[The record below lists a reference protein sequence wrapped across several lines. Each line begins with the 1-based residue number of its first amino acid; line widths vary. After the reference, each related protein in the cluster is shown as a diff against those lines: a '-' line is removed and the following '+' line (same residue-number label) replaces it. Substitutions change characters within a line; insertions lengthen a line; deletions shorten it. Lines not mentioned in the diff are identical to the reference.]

1 MRLYR
6 ALLHVYPASF
16 RATYG
21 AEMAALFARRRADA
35 PDATAAALVWLE
47 AVADVAHNAPVL
59 HWEILRQDLRDALR
73 SLSRARGFSITAIL
87 VAALG
92 IGATTAAFAVADHVL
107 LRPLPFPEPHR
118 LVRLWQDQTFRGYPR
133 MELSPSNFLDWKR
146 LARSFTGLA
155 VYTTWSVNLVGE
167 GPPSRLEGAMVSA
180 DLFSVLRVQA
190 ALGRT
195 LTSVD
200 DLAATE
206 RAVVL
211 SDALWRAKFG
221 GDGNVLGRTVVLN
234 GDPHVVVGVM
244 PARFGF
250 PARDVEFWVPFR
262 FTEEAL
268 TDRSDTY
275 LNVVGRVADGV
286 SLDQARAEMRLV
298 AAQLERAFPKEN
310 AQTSA
315 TVHWLRDQVSG
326 QARTLLIALVGA
338 ALCMLLIGCT
348 NLANLLL
355 ARGLARQKEIAVRAA
370 IGAGRQRLLRQTLT
384 ESLVL
389 AGFGGAFGVLL
400 AVSATP
406 VVSRLV
412 PHTMPIA
419 ETPGVDMRMLA
430 LAALVTLTT
439 GIVFGLL
446 PALRTAQGADAAA
459 LRESSRTGTGRRTE
473 RVRAALVVAAVA
485 ASVVLLVTSG
495 LLIRALSSVQQI
507 DPGFR
512 TDDVLT
518 LRTAL
523 SPQKYGPTE
532 RRQQFLDRVI
542 GEIEALPGVSSAAYI
557 SYLPMTMRGGIW
569 PVILDPGRLSAEART
584 NWAPD
589 PTETRVASLR
599 FTTAHFFATLG
610 IPVLRG
616 RGLSDADTFDSPWV
630 AVVSQSFVDQN
641 WPGQDPLGRQFF
653 MAFRE
658 RTVVGVV
665 GDVRV
670 RGLERESEPQVY
682 LPSRQMPD
690 DSLVGYMPKDL
701 AVHAAV
707 PPATLVPAIRQ
718 IIARADPEQP
728 VSDVRMLAE
737 VVEADI
743 GARRVQVRVLAGF
756 AALAFLLAGIG
767 LHGLLAFAVTSR
779 TREIGLRM
787 AFGARGHAI
796 VGMVLRRGLWLALIG
811 VACGVAIAA
820 ATGRAL
826 QSVLAGVSPTDVP
839 VFAAAV
845 ILALVMTLGGC
856 LWPAVRAVRIDPMAA
871 IRDE

>member
-1 MRLYR
+1 MRVYR
-6 ALLHVYPASF
+6 ALLHLYPASF

-21 AEMAALFARRRADA
+21 AEMAALFARRLTGA
-35 PDATAAALVWLE
+35 PDATTAALVWLE
-47 AVADVAHNAPVL
+47 AAADIARNAPAL
-59 HWEILRQDLRDALR
+59 HWEMLRQDVRDAVR
-73 SLSRARGFSITAIL
+73 SLSRARGFAITAIV

-92 IGATTAAFAVADHVL
+92 IGATTAAFSVADHVL

-146 LARSFTGLA
+146 LAQSFTGMA
-155 VYTTWSVNLVGE
+155 AYTTWSVNLVGE
-167 GPPSRLEGAMVSA
+167 GAPERLEGAMVSA
-180 DLFSVLRVQA
+180 DLFSVLQVQA

-195 LTSVD
+195 LTGVD
-200 DLAATE
+200 DLAATA

-234 GDPHVVVGVM
+234 EDPHVVVGVM
-244 PARFGF
+244 PPRFGF

-262 FTEEAL
+262 FTEDAL
-268 TDRSDTY
+268 ADRSDTY
-275 LNVVGRVADGV
+275 LDVVGRLRDGV
-286 SLDQARAEMRLV
+286 SLDEARAEMRLV

-326 QARTLLIALVGA
+326 QARTLLMALVGA

-389 AGFGGAFGVLL
+389 AGIGGALGVLL

-406 VVSRLV
+406 LVSRLV

-419 ETPGVDMRMLA
+419 ETPGADIRMLV

-439 GIVFGLL
+439 GVAFGLL

-459 LRESSRTGTGRRTE
+459 LRDGARTGTGRRTE
-473 RVRAALVVAAVA
+473 RLRSALVVAAVA

-495 LLIRALSSVQQI
+495 LLIRALSTVQQI

-512 TDDVLT
+512 ADDVLT

-599 FTTAHFFATLG
+599 FTTPRFFATLG

-616 RGLSDADTFDSPWV
+616 RALSDADTFDAPWV

-641 WPGQDPLGRQFF
+641 WPGEDPLGRQFF

-658 RTVVGVV
+658 RIVVGVV
-665 GDVRV
+665 GDIRV

-690 DSLVGYMPKDL
+690 HSLIGYMPKDL
-701 AVHAAV
+701 AVRAAV
-707 PPATLVPAIRQ
+707 PAATLVPAIRQ

-728 VSDVRMLAE
+728 VSDVRMLAD
-737 VVEADI
+737 VVEADL

-767 LHGLLAFAVTSR
+767 LHGLLAFSVTSR

-787 AFGARGHAI
+787 AFGARARTI
-796 VGMVLRRGLWLALIG
+796 VGMVLGRGLWLALAG
-811 VACGVAIAA
+811 VAGGVVVGA

-826 QSVLAGVSPTDVP
+826 HSVLAGVSPTDLP
-839 VFAAAV
+839 VFAGAV
-845 ILALVMTLGGC
+845 ALALVMTLLGC
-856 LWPAVRAVRIDPMAA
+856 LWPAVRAVGIDPMTA